1 MDLSNPMM
9 DEKDK
14 NYLNNVINSNDIK
27 FIPEQFLAM
36 YNEDSL
42 GGIIRNVEFWITD
55 IFKNLVIKK

>member
-1 MDLSNPMM
+1 M